1 MSKYQEQLKEC
12 TMLIDKYKLE
22 LKEIVENPRKEAKDY
37 KRMKFLNDEID
48 SEDGNLFIKKR
59 RLLNLVN

>member
-1 MSKYQEQLKEC
+1 MSKYKEQLREC
-12 TMLIDKYKLE
+12 TMLIDKYNLE
-22 LKEIVENPRKEAKDY
+22 LKEIVDKPIKEAKDY